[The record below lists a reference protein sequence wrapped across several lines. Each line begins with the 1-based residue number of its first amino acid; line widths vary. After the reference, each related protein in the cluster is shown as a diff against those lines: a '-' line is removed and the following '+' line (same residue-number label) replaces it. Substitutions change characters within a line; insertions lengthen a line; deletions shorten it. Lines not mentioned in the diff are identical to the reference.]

1 MALSDPKNLYNDII
15 NYKSISLIKKRLET
29 EREYLEKNYNTIN
42 SLKSSFTIYR
52 NYLKDN
58 INVELE
64 KKGVNLLNTCLSIL
78 RLTNEQQK
86 EFISDK
92 NANVKKD
99 KSNLRLI
106 YNVDNYL
113 NTSISLLSSPYLYDN
128 LIGLAAVTGRRIA
141 EIACTAEFKKIDAEN
156 MIFDGQLKTKGRIDV
171 LPYQIPVLC
180 DPDLIIDRLKF
191 VREERPKFIN
201 QMQLFHDSCSSR
213 LSKKVKKVYK
223 GLFEG
228 IPKTKDLRAIY
239 ALICFIHYNKKE
251 ENKCVDRDV
260 YFSRILGHSE
270 DDINTCGSYVDFY
283 II

>member
-1 MALSDPKNLYNDII
+1 MALSDPKSLYNDII
-15 NYKSISLIKKRLET
+15 SYKSISWIRKRLET

-42 SLKSSFTIYR
+42 SLKNSFTTYR
-52 NYLKDN
+52 NYLKNN
-58 INVELE
+58 IDANLE
-64 KKGVNLLNTCLSIL
+64 KKGVNLLNIALSIL
-78 RLTNEQQK
+78 RLTTEQQQ

-92 NANVKKD
+92 NANIKKD

-106 YNVDNYL
+106 YNVGNYL
-113 NTSISLLSSPYLYDN
+113 DTSILLLSSPHLYDN

-191 VREERPKFIN
+191 IRDLRPNFIN

-213 LSKKVKKVYK
+213 LSKKVKKVYRE
-223 GLFEG
+223 LFEG

-239 ALICFIHYNKKE
+239 ALICFIRYNKKE
-251 ENKCVDRDV
+251 ENKHIDRDV

-270 DDINTCGSYVDFY
+270 DDINTCASYVDFY
-283 II
+283 IT